1 MTAHY
6 CTQCGAKL
14 LAEARFCVECGTA
27 IGGARAATVAG
38 TRLPRYAPLFVIVC
52 VLALGSG
59 AVLVGVSNPK
69 TAPPAPKLKDP
80 SAAEAEGS
88 MPAGH
93 PPVQIPEQVKQT
105 IRDMA
110 AQAQAAPTDV
120 IKWKQA
126 AEVQYRAGQIEATYL
141 SEAEAS
147 YKHMLG
153 LEPQNLEAIRA
164 LGNIAYDRQDAGK
177 AIEYYEQYLKI
188 KPGDLEV
195 QTDLGTMHLAAGRAD
210 EALRRYDEVLK
221 VDGKFFQ
228 AQFNKAIAFRSKG
241 EEAKTMEAL
250 DQARAMAPDETTR
263 TQVDQLIARLKG
275 QPPPAAPMAAAPP
288 ATPPAATGAS
298 FQADAEAIFKQ
309 NPVLGPKVQ
318 RVEWTGA
325 TAAKVFVRDFPMD
338 QMGAEMKAM
347 FSERMKGRIREK
359 KTSHK
364 VTEAARFEIIDE
376 ASGRVM
382 ETLSE

>member
-1 MTAHY
+1 MTARY

-14 LAEARFCVECGTA
+14 LAEARFCVECGTG
-27 IGGARAATVAG
+27 IGGARTATVAG
-38 TRLPRYAPLFVIVC
+38 TRLPRYAPLFVLVC
-52 VLALGSG
+52 VLALGTG
-59 AVLVGVSNPK
+59 AVVVGVLNPK
-69 TAPPAPKLKDP
+69 TAPPAPKLKDTT
-80 SAAEAEGS
+80 AAESEGS

-120 IKWKQA
+120 SKWKQA

-147 YKHMLG
+147 YKHV
-153 LEPQNLEAIRA
+153 LEIEPKNLEAIRA

-195 QTDLGTMHLAAGRAD
+195 QTDLGTMHLAAGRSD

-228 AQFNKAIAFRSKG
+228 AQFNKAIAFRAKG
-241 EEAKTMEAL
+241 EEANTMEAL
-250 DQARAMAPDETTR
+250 DQARAMAPDESTR

-275 QPPPAAPMAAAPP
+275 QSPPAAPVAAAPAAPP
-288 ATPPAATGAS
+288 ASVGGS

-325 TAAKVFVRDFPMD
+325 TAAKVVVRDFPMD

-359 KTSHK
+359 KASHQ
-364 VTEAARFEIIDE
+364 VTEVARFEIIDE